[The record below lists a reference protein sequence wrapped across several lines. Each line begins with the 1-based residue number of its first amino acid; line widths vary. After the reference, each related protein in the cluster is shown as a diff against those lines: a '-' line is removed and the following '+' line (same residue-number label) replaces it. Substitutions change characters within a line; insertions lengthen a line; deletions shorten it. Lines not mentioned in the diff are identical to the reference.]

1 MTKFAENLE
10 NELELQNKR
19 KADIVK
25 NCGIADSTVRS
36 WWAKDAIPSADVALK
51 VARFLNVSVEYLIDG
66 VEKDQSAADKC
77 VLQII
82 ELLKNFNPA
91 DKVRILKIVECFQSL
106 EEKDKQLYVQM
117 LDLLIRNKS
126 PVNAS
131 KWVR

>member
-1 MTKFAENLE
+1 MTFVERVL
-10 NELELQNKR
+10 NELEYQGKTKSEL
-19 KADIVK
+19 ADY
-25 NCGIADSTVRS
+25 CGLTRS
-36 WWAKDAIPSADVALK
+36 AFSMWITRNSIPSADVALK

-91 DKVRILKIVECFQSL
+91 DKVRILKIVECFQTL
-106 EEKDKQLYVQM
+106 EEKDKQLYIQM

>member
-1 MTKFAENLE
+1 MTFAERLLI
-10 NELELQNKR
+10 ELERQGKSQRELAEYLGTKQSSVNTWVIR
-19 KADIVK
+19 NSIPAAD
-25 NCGIADSTVRS
+25 T
-36 WWAKDAIPSADVALK
+36 ALK

-66 VEKDQSAADKC
+66 AEKDQNAADKC

-106 EEKDKQLYVQM
+106 EEKDKQLYIQM

>member
-1 MTKFAENLE
+1 MTFVERVL
-10 NELELQNKR
+10 NELEYQGKTKSEL
-19 KADIVK
+19 ADY
-25 NCGIADSTVRS
+25 CGLTRS
-36 WWAKDAIPSADVALK
+36 AFSMWITRNSIPSADVALK

-66 VEKDQSAADKC
+66 VEKDQCAADKC

>member
-1 MTKFAENLE
+1 MTFVERVL
-10 NELELQNKR
+10 NELEYQGKTKSEL
-19 KADIVK
+19 ADY
-25 NCGIADSTVRS
+25 CGLTRSAFSMWITRNSIPAADT
-36 WWAKDAIPSADVALK
+36 ALK